1 MRQYLSRSALV
12 VAWLASG
19 CAVAMEERPV
29 GIQDDDELGGA
40 LSLSGTGGSS
50 SALAGSSSAKGGT
63 PGTGFGGTA
72 PSAGGKGGSGSGSG
86 GKAAGGGGGSS
97 SGGGGATSG
106 GTSSGG
112 ASSGGKASGGSPSGG
127 SSSGGTAAAG
137 TSSGGSSSAGSPSST
152 VCDSTPDWTMKTY
165 VIGDTVASTCAAPF
179 DHGCPIGQ
187 SHKFECN
194 PMPSGAIGLPW
205 CMLRQPGV
213 GNGWWEAWLDK
224 GQCQ

>member
-86 GKAAGGGGGSS
+86 GKAAGGGGSS